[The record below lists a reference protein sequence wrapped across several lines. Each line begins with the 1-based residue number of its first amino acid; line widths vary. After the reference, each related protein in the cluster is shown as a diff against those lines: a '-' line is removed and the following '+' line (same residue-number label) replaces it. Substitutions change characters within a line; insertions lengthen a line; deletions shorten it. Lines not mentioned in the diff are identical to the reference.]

1 MRLNGGFPKRS
12 FFVELQKW
20 ALAWSSLW
28 LLDGDDVFRAQYEKT
43 LLSFSLATISSF
55 DAAPFCR
62 WLDATCSPWPLLP
75 LFLGCSDN
83 DSSGSLLCI
92 FSAFFN
98 EGLYLFLAFILLSF
112 FSQVGLRHWYP
123 ALFQKRRLR
132 FLSDDVCVFWV
143 CPSCL
148 SINSSV
154 GKDPK
159 LPCIQIWWGWC
170 LLFSRAFPNTFYFCL
185 PLQCAWKVHW
195 IIEPVIALM
204 NFWEKWELQ
213 NSSGRHL
220 VSKFCKV
227 RWKLDE
233 FTLYIH
239 YTSYVI

>member
-1 MRLNGGFPKRS
+1 MEVFPREAFLWNFKS
-12 FFVELQKW
+12 E
-20 ALAWSSLW
+20 LW
-28 LLDGDDVFRAQYEKT
+28 LDQASGFLMEMMFFERNMRKPCW
-43 LLSFSLATISSF
+43 SFSLATISSF